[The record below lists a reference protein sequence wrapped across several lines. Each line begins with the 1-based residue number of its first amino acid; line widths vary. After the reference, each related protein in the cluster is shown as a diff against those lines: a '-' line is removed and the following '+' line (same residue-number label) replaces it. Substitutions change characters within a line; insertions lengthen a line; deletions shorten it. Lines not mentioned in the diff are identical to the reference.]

1 MPTASIKIG
10 VDLDPIPAIK
20 GCVTFQCDITTQ
32 KCLALIKKELK
43 HFKADAVLNDG
54 APNVGSNWTMD
65 AYNQIE
71 LSLHA
76 MKVAT
81 EVLRKGGTFVT
92 KVFRSKDYNALMYV
106 ANQLFTKV
114 ESNKPQSSRQTSAEI
129 FMVCQ
134 GYKAPDVIDPRLL
147 DPKYALEEVDL
158 NDNGNTEKITSL
170 KKLLQQK
177 RNRQGYADDQKFHTE
192 TNLSEFL
199 TCSEPHEFLT
209 NYNSFKIDEESKQ
222 MIKDLKP
229 PVDLDSIC

>member
-1 MPTASIKIG
+1 MPIASIKIG

-43 HFKADAVLNDG
+43 HFKADIVLNDG
-54 APNVGSNWTMD
+54 APNVGANWQMD

-81 EVLRKGGTFVT
+81 ETLRRGGWFIT

-114 ESNKPQSSRQTSAEI
+114 ESNKPQSSRGTSAEI

-134 GYKAPDVIDPRLL
+134 GYKAPDIIDQKLL
-147 DPKYALEEVDL
+147 DPKFALEEVED
-158 NDNGNTEKITSL
+158 DNTGTAEKITSL
-170 KKLLQQK
+170 KKLLTNK
-177 RNRQGYADDQKFHTE
+177 KNRSGYADDTAQNMFNE
-192 TNLSEFL
+192 VDLSEFL
-199 TCSEPHEFLT
+199 QS
-209 NYNSFKIDEESKQ
+209 
-222 MIKDLKP
+222 
-229 PVDLDSIC
+229 